1 MKEKITNT
9 DIMNL
14 FNNSELSTGLL
25 EILEKLALSI
35 LEEPIN
41 IKNQMAMKGILFEV
55 NDVLNK
61 HIYVKKLLLNGMKNF
76 SQYLINGTKKI
87 KTLQKRKL
95 YLIILIYC
103 MKI

>member
-25 EILEKLALSI
+25 ETLEKLALSI